1 VKVIFIEDIP
11 HVARA
16 GDAKEVADGY
26 ARNYLFPKKLAVLAD
41 SHASAILD
49 SQMKRILH
57 QRAEAETE
65 MSALAGKLNG
75 VEFTLKARVGAKE
88 RLYGSVTSG
97 DIAAELS
104 SYAGT
109 EIDKR
114 KIELDEPIRQ
124 LGSYEVTVRFTH
136 EITAVIKLAVV
147 AEGVAEEEEEAPAE
161 AKEAKK
167 GRARAK
173 KSAEAKVEEGEGA
186 EAKAETE
193 AEAKVEEEAEVKAEA
208 EVEAKAEAEEVKPA
222 EPLPEAEAKA
232 EEAEATVGEKDGEA
246 EVKNAEPGE

>member
-16 GDAKEVADGY
+16 GDTKEVADGY

-41 SHASAILD
+41 SQASAILE
-49 SQMKRILH
+49 SQMKRILS
-57 QRAEAETE
+57 QRVEVEKE
-65 MSALAGKLNG
+65 MSALAGKLDG
-75 VEFTLKARVGAKE
+75 VEITLKARVGANE

-136 EITAVIKLAVV
+136 EIAAVIRLAVA
-147 AEGVAEEEEEAPAE
+147 AEGVAEEKEEAPAE
-161 AKEAKK
+161 AKEEKK
-167 GRARAK
+167 GKARAK
-173 KSAEAKVEEGEGA
+173 KSAEAKVEEGE
-186 EAKAETE
+186 ETKAE
-193 AEAKVEEEAEVKAEA
+193 VEAEVKAEA
-208 EVEAKAEAEEVKPA
+208 EVEAKAEPEEVEPA
-222 EPLPEAEAKA
+222 ETLPEAEAKA